1 MIQKTIQNLHN
12 YIDGKWV
19 PGESTFEARNPANDQ
34 VIAAVPESTPSDV
47 HTAIQAARRV
57 RGMAT
62 CQFGRAR
69 RQRPMK
75 FELNRRTF
83 VGASV
88 AIGGVVATSSL
99 LAGCSDDEASAAS
112 AAE

>member
-1 MIQKTIQNLHN
+1 
-12 YIDGKWV
+12 
-19 PGESTFEARNPANDQ
+19 
-34 VIAAVPESTPSDV
+34 
-47 HTAIQAARRV
+47 
-57 RGMAT
+57 
-62 CQFGRAR
+62 
-69 RQRPMK
+69 MK

-99 LAGCSDDEASAAS
+99 LAGCSDDEASAAN